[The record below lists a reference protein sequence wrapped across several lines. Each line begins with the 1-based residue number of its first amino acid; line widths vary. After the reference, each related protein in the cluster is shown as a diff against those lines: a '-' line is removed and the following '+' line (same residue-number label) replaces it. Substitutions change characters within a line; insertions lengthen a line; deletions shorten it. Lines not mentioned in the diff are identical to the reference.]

1 MSRLFHRRSLCL
13 PTWRGWLLVLVV
25 VVGVT
30 VGLGRVVYP
39 FLALTKPVGGDVLVI
54 EGWLSDHALEMGAAA
69 FLEGGYHKVYV
80 TGGPIEKATH
90 LSGFES
96 YAASGAA
103 VLLASGLSPEV
114 VVAVP
119 SSRPYRNRTYEAALA
134 LRDHAAIHG
143 VELTAL
149 DVVTLGPHARRSRLC
164 FRRAF
169 GGDARIGVI
178 AVSSRDYDESRWWRY
193 SEGVKAV
200 VTELIAL
207 PYAWVG
213 LDYGR

>member
-1 MSRLFHRRSLCL
+1 MVLFHRRSLWV
-13 PTWRGWLLVLVV
+13 PTCRGWLLVLLLAA
-25 VVGVT
+25 GVIHG
-30 VGLGRVVYP
+30 VGRVVYP
-39 FLALTKPVGGDVLVI
+39 FLALTEPVRGDVLVI
-54 EGWLSDHALEMGAAA
+54 EGWLSDHALESSVATFLGGA
-69 FLEGGYHKVYV
+69 YRTVYV
-80 TGGPIEKATH
+80 TGGPVEKATH
-90 LSGFES
+90 LAGFDS

-103 VLLASGLSPEV
+103 VLVASGLPPDV

-119 SSRPYRNRTYEAALA
+119 SVRPYRNRTYEAALA
-134 LRDHAAIHG
+134 LRDYGVLHG
-143 VELTAL
+143 VELRSM

-169 GGDARIGVI
+169 GREARIGVI
-178 AVSSRDYDESRWWRY
+178 AVASRDYEEARWWRY

-207 PYAWVG
+207 PYAWAG